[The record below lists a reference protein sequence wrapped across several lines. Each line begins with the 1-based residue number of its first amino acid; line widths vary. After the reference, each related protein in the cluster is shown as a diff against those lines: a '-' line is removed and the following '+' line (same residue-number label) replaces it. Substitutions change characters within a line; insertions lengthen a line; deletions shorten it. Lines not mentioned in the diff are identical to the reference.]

1 MGPCVRR
8 DDGGICLN
16 QQITQIAPMEVLAL
30 DQLDLPVALPPLQLL
45 LPTDGFVR
53 TIIGLDINKP
63 VNSMGIDKRGTL
75 ATAMLR
81 QPLLQL
87 IRHPDIQSAM
97 ASTGENVD
105 VVHARSPE
113 WMLSL

>member
-8 DDGGICLN
+8 DDTAISLN
-16 QQITQIAPMEVLAL
+16 QQITQITPIEVLAL

-53 TIIGLDINKP
+53 TIIGLDIYKW

-75 ATAMLR
+75 ATAVLR
-81 QPLLQL
+81 QPLLRR
-87 IRHPDIQSAM
+87 IRHPDIQGAV

-113 WMLSL
+113 WILSL